1 MVHSKWPAI
10 PFFLSLSACT
20 YVIFSII
27 VHLLG
32 RWRLFYIGASR
43 AILTSI
49 VVTLMSYS
57 CPQLSNF
64 NRPLRSCFKTIIQ
77 NKLYISTAV
86 LVMMKKITVLGGLKC
101 VARGARDVQMVA
113 WFTIFV
119 TS

>member
-1 MVHSKWPAI
+1 MEVVLYRGISCHI
-10 PFFLSLSACT
+10 DLN
-20 YVIFSII
+20 
-27 VHLLG
+27 
-32 RWRLFYIGASR
+32 SR
-43 AILTSI
+43 DIN
-49 VVTLMSYS
+49 MSYS